1 MAMQVWDYNGKP
13 YLITNGEDMPENCTN
28 IRPPEGIW
36 EPFYFDTERQV
47 WIGSEPHR
55 NDEDNTTGETTTVPP
70 VKPSLPDPMM
80 KVLAQS
86 NMTIAKQANLI
97 KDLEQQKEILN
108 QLLAT
113 SYLET
118 ARIKNSKEN
127 DKESGV

>member
-1 MAMQVWDYNGKP
+1 MAMQVYDYEGRP
-13 YLITNGEDMPENCTN
+13 YLIENENDFPEKCTT
-28 IRPPEGIW
+28 IKPPEGIW
-36 EPFYFDTERQV
+36 EPFYFDEDNQK
-47 WIGSEPHR
+47 WIGSEPPKK
-55 NDEDNTTGETTTVPP
+55 NEDNTTGETTTVPP

-80 KVLAQS
+80 KILAQS

-97 KDLEQQKEILN
+97 KDLEQQKDILN

-127 DKESGV
+127 DKESEV